1 MARNTEGADEANAI
15 RDALSRGELDP
26 HNDAAAPAFIE
37 FIERYRSYKYI
48 STRTSYLPTQAHSRS
63 TTN

>member
-26 HNDAAAPAFIE
+26 RDDAAAPAFVE
-37 FIERYRSYKYI
+37 FIERYRSYKYT
-48 STRTSYLPTQAHSRS
+48 SACTSTVPTRTHSRS